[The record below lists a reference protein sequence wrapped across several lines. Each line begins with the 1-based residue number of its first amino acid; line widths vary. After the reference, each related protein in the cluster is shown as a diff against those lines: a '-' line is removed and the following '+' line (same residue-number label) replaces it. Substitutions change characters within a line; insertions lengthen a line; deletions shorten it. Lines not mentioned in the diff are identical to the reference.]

1 MHHAPPAGRLPWSA
15 HILTTRVAIGSST
28 VQRHFCLQG
37 NVYNDPV
44 SAKLLFPQHTS
55 FAVRAIP
62 RPWIPGLVSQCCTRL
77 AAVPFFSDAVEKK
90 KRSQYWLLLRQNLC
104 QVACCAQDGKRK
116 RVKETSSATCLAMAT
131 PFEHTIVFY
140 NIRSSPQVTF

>member
-28 VQRHFCLQG
+28 VQRHFRLQG

-62 RPWIPGLVSQCCTRL
+62 RPWIPGLVSQCRTRL

-90 KRSQYWLLLRQNLC
+90 RGANIGSSS
-104 QVACCAQDGKRK
+104 GKTFAK
-116 RVKETSSATCLAMAT
+116 LHAMHRMGNAS
-131 PFEHTIVFY
+131 E
-140 NIRSSPQVTF
+140 